1 MNHERI
7 RRALPATLLL
17 AAGLALRLWFIF
29 KHSLVSGDTLLYAD
43 IAKNWFDHHIYGHTT
58 DSGIQPTLIRLPG
71 YPLFLGICFVFFGT
85 DHFNAVLIVQAL
97 FELVGC
103 VLIALLAHNLF
114 GARAGII
121 ALALGCLCPFTAN
134 YTATPLA
141 ETLTLFT
148 ISLALFSLE
157 RWQTALYSNGK
168 ALNAHLYLIAVAVG
182 YGILLRP
189 DEALLAV
196 AVFPAMLWISY
207 KHRHSLATTQT
218 STGTHAVIITLLPA
232 CLCMALALSPL
243 VPWTIRNA
251 HTMHVFQPLAPRY
264 ASDPG
269 EAIPSGFYRW
279 FRTWGVEFADTSS
292 AYWNYPD
299 DPINIADLPNRAF
312 DSQEQYTHT
321 AEIINDANQHTDLSP
336 EIEDRFAALAKE
348 RIAEDPLR
356 YWIELPIARVAN
368 MLLRPRTENM
378 AIDLR
383 WWQYREH
390 RADTIFSAAYAA
402 LNLAYI
408 VAGIFGFRRA
418 WRDSSSPTRSPTRS
432 STRIILAT
440 GAAYILLRCA
450 MLLTID
456 NSEPRYTLEFFPILT
471 LFAAALFA
479 RNDHR
484 SHR

>member
-1 MNHERI
+1 
-7 RRALPATLLL
+7 
-17 AAGLALRLWFIF
+17 
-29 KHSLVSGDTLLYAD
+29 
-43 IAKNWFDHHIYGHTT
+43 
-58 DSGIQPTLIRLPG
+58 
-71 YPLFLGICFVFFGT
+71 
-85 DHFNAVLIVQAL
+85 
-97 FELVGC
+97 
-103 VLIALLAHNLF
+103 
-114 GARAGII
+114 
-121 ALALGCLCPFTAN
+121 
-134 YTATPLA
+134 
-141 ETLTLFT
+141 
-148 ISLALFSLE
+148 
-157 RWQTALYSNGK
+157 
-168 ALNAHLYLIAVAVG
+168 
-182 YGILLRP
+182 
-189 DEALLAV
+189 
-196 AVFPAMLWISY
+196 
-207 KHRHSLATTQT
+207 
-218 STGTHAVIITLLPA
+218 
-232 CLCMALALSPL
+232 MALALSPL

-279 FRTWGVEFADTSS
+279 FRTWGIEFADTSS

-312 DSQEQYTHT
+312 DSQEQYART
-321 AEIINDANQHTDLSP
+321 AEIINDANQHSDLSP

-390 RADTIFSAAYAA
+390 RADTLFSTVYAA

-408 VAGIFGFRRA
+408 IAGIFGFRRA

-471 LFAAALFA
+471 LLAAALFA

-484 SHR
+484 LHR